1 MKSLVAAIPIEL
13 ESLNRQVVANQTAPS
28 AVAAVAQLAVVAAIL
43 TVVAETVAVAV
54 EVIAAATALAA
65 VAAPAE
71 FEPATDQ
78 HKEDKSSELAIAASP
93 LSKLAHQIW
102 LQLLPS
108 RQ

>member
-1 MKSLVAAIPIEL
+1 MVFANQTELCRHHYWCQLVSAIPIDGCHH
-13 ESLNRQVVANQTAPS
+13 SLS
-28 AVAAVAQLAVVAAIL
+28 KLVAAIL